1 MDFACAHRS
10 ESGVAGAGA
19 GVGALARG
27 ERKVWMVVSS
37 KSAWTDL

>member
-10 ESGVAGAGA
+10 ESGVAVA
-19 GVGALARG
+19 GVGVGARG